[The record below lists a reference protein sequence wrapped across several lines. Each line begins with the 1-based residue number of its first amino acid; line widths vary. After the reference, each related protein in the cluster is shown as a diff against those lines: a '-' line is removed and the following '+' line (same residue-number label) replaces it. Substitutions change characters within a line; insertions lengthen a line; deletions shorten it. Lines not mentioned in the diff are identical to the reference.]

1 MVAATAFLLGF
12 IAIGLTV
19 VFVAFG
25 GGPKGAREQLHS
37 QSRTGSRAVVIV
49 VSLFALLIGIGVPA
63 LVMAK
68 NNDTESKKAPGGVTL
83 STAEQHGRTLF
94 AKNCST
100 CHTLAAAHSAGKVG
114 PNLDVLIAGING
126 ANTQETIKN
135 RVTFI
140 QDAIK
145 NGRARG
151 SGQMPAELLDGQ
163 DAQNVANFVAQV
175 AGR

>member
-1 MVAATAFLLGF
+1 MVASTAFLLGF

-37 QSRTGSRAVVIV
+37 QSRTGSRAVVIIV
-49 VSLFALLIGIGVPA
+49 GLFALLIGIGVPA
-63 LVMAK
+63 LVMAN
-68 NNDTESKKAPGGVTL
+68 NNDSESKKAPGGVELTD
-83 STAEQHGRTLF
+83 AQQHGRILF

-100 CHTLAAAHSAGKVG
+100 CHTLSAAHSAGKVG

-135 RVTFI
+135 RETFI
-140 QDAIK
+140 EDAIK

-151 SGQMPAELLDGQ
+151 AGQMPAELLDGQ
-163 DAQNVANFVAQV
+163 DAQNVANFVATV

>member
-1 MVAATAFLLGF
+1 MVASAVFLLGF
-12 IAIGLTV
+12 IVIGFAV

-68 NNDTESKKAPGGVTL
+68 NNDSESKKAPGGVTL

-126 ANTQETIKN
+126 ADTQATIKN

-140 QDAIK
+140 EDAIK

-151 SGQMPAELLDGQ
+151 AGQMPAELLDGQ

>member
-37 QSRTGSRAVVIV
+37 QSRSGSRAVVIV

-83 STAEQHGRTLF
+83 SAAEQHGRTLF

-100 CHTLAAAHSAGKVG
+100 CHTLAGAHSAGKVG

-126 ANTQETIKN
+126 ASPQETIKN

>member
-12 IAIGLTV
+12 IAIGLAV

-68 NNDTESKKAPGGVTL
+68 NNDSESKKAPGGVTL

-126 ANTQETIKN
+126 ADTQATIKN

-140 QDAIK
+140 EDAIK

-151 SGQMPAELLDGQ
+151 AGQMPAELLDGQ

>member
-1 MVAATAFLLGF
+1 MVASTAFLLGF
-12 IAIGLTV
+12 IVIGLAV

-37 QSRTGSRAVVIV
+37 QSRAGSRAVVIIV
-49 VSLFALLIGIGVPA
+49 GLFALLIGIGVPA

-83 STAEQHGRTLF
+83 SDAEQHGRSLF

-100 CHTLAAAHSAGKVG
+100 CHTLAAAHGAGKVG
-114 PNLDVLIAGING
+114 PNLDVLIAGITG
-126 ANTQETIKN
+126 ASPQETIKN

-140 QDAIK
+140 EDAIK

-163 DAQNVANFVAQV
+163 DAQDVANFVAQV

>member
-1 MVAATAFLLGF
+1 MVASAVFLLGF
-12 IAIGLTV
+12 IVIGLAV

-68 NNDTESKKAPGGVTL
+68 NNDSESKKAPGGVTL

-126 ANTQETIKN
+126 ADTQATIKN

-140 QDAIK
+140 EDAIK

-151 SGQMPAELLDGQ
+151 AGQMPAELLDGQ

>member
-12 IAIGLTV
+12 IVIGLTV
-19 VFVAFG
+19 LFFAFG
-25 GGPKGAREQLHS
+25 GGARGAREQLHS
-37 QSRTGSRAVVIV
+37 QSRGASRAIVIIVGLVAVV
-49 VSLFALLIGIGVPA
+49 IGIGVPA
-63 LVMAK
+63 LVMSANNNSEAK
-68 NNDTESKKAPGGVTL
+68 EAPGGVNLTD
-83 STAEQHGRTLF
+83 AQQRGRILF
-94 AKNCST
+94 AKNCNT
-100 CHTLAAAHSAGKVG
+100 CHTLKAAHGAGKVG

-126 ANTQETIKN
+126 SSPHDTVKN

-140 QDAIK
+140 EDAIK

-163 DAQNVANFVAQV
+163 DAQDVANFVATV

>member
-1 MVAATAFLLGF
+1 
-12 IAIGLTV
+12 
-19 VFVAFG
+19 
-25 GGPKGAREQLHS
+25 
-37 QSRTGSRAVVIV
+37 
-49 VSLFALLIGIGVPA
+49 
-63 LVMAK
+63 MAN
-68 NNDTESKKAPGGVTL
+68 NNDSDAKKAPGGVTL
-83 STAEQHGRTLF
+83 SSAEEHGRVLF

-100 CHTLAAAHSAGKVG
+100 CHTLAAAHGAGKVG

-126 ANTQETIKN
+126 ASPSDSIKN

-140 QDAIK
+140 EDAIK

-163 DAQNVANFVAQV
+163 DAQDVANFVAQV